1 MENYGLFQKFFMS
14 RHTLQ
19 NTNLY
24 NLDNIS
30 VLRTKVV
37 ENLICFLNLN
47 Y

>member
-1 MENYGLFQKFFMS
+1 MGFFKKLFMS

-37 ENLICFLNLN
+37 KNLICFLNFN